1 MPWKWCTG
9 GGFTDQM
16 KEDARSVVITIRTSV
31 EKITTTAPTA
41 VQRWMVMGM
50 VDCVGKELKIGDKV
64 ICSDMN
70 YADLLL
76 GEVIGFTPK
85 KIRVKYHRSID
96 GFDFRKDQLKH
107 PYQVFKYEEV
117 VRCKDCKHYHTHN
130 RSVKWNTESMYCCKS
145 ALKKVCPNDFCSY
158 GERR

>member
-1 MPWKWCTG
+1 
-9 GGFTDQM
+9 
-16 KEDARSVVITIRTSV
+16 
-31 EKITTTAPTA
+31 
-41 VQRWMVMGM
+41 MGM

-76 GEVIGFTPK
+76 GEVIGFTQK

-117 VRCKDCKHYHTHN
+117 VRCKDCKHYHTMSPYGGVIYKFPICQEF
-130 RSVKWNTESMYCCKS
+130 RCNTKTT
-145 ALKKVCPNDFCSY
+145 DFCSY
-158 GERR
+158 GERKDNERKAD

>member
-1 MPWKWCTG
+1 
-9 GGFTDQM
+9 
-16 KEDARSVVITIRTSV
+16 
-31 EKITTTAPTA
+31 
-41 VQRWMVMGM
+41 MGM
-50 VDCVGKELKIGDKV
+50 VDCVGNELKAGDKV

-70 YADLLL
+70 YADLLI

-117 VRCKDCKHYHTHN
+117 VRCKECKYLYD
-130 RSVKWNTESMYCCKS
+130 ELDDYCCMS
-145 ALKKVCPNDFCSY
+145 HRGLARICENSFCSY
-158 GERR
+158 GERKDNG

>member
-1 MPWKWCTG
+1 
-9 GGFTDQM
+9 
-16 KEDARSVVITIRTSV
+16 
-31 EKITTTAPTA
+31 
-41 VQRWMVMGM
+41 MGM

-70 YADLLL
+70 YADLLI
-76 GEVIGFTPK
+76 GEIIGFTPK

-117 VRCKDCKHYHTHN
+117 IRCKDCKSLEITGCYGECGKLV
-130 RSVKWNTESMYCCKS
+130 RIVKPW
-145 ALKKVCPNDFCSY
+145 DFCSY
-158 GERR
+158 GERKDNERKAD

>member
-1 MPWKWCTG
+1 
-9 GGFTDQM
+9 
-16 KEDARSVVITIRTSV
+16 
-31 EKITTTAPTA
+31 
-41 VQRWMVMGM
+41 MVMGM

-85 KIRVKYHRSID
+85 KIRVKYHRSIS

-117 VRCKDCKHYHTHN
+117 VRCKDCKQ
-130 RSVKWNTESMYCCKS
+130 SEKFGGQ
-145 ALKKVCPNDFCSY
+145 LFCRRWGADWHAVSEKAFCYY
-158 GERR
+158 GEKREGENEND

>member
-1 MPWKWCTG
+1 
-9 GGFTDQM
+9 
-16 KEDARSVVITIRTSV
+16 
-31 EKITTTAPTA
+31 
-41 VQRWMVMGM
+41 MGM

-70 YADLLL
+70 YADLLI

-85 KIRVKYHRSID
+85 KIRVKYHRSIN

-117 VRCKDCKHYHTHN
+117 VRCKDCKEWGGVVYGG
-130 RSVKWNTESMYCCKS
+130 RCKRWS
-145 ALKKVCPNDFCSY
+145 APLAGMTLYTNADDFCSY
-158 GERR
+158 GERKEDV

>member
-1 MPWKWCTG
+1 
-9 GGFTDQM
+9 
-16 KEDARSVVITIRTSV
+16 
-31 EKITTTAPTA
+31 
-41 VQRWMVMGM
+41 MGM
-50 VDCVGKELKIGDKV
+50 VDCVGKELKIGDSV

-70 YADLLL
+70 YADLLI

-117 VRCKDCKHYHTHN
+117 VRCKECKHWHEETGWCDKHSHFVD
-130 RSVKWNTESMYCCKS
+130 R
-145 ALKKVCPNDFCSY
+145 LGDFCYPEESGDWKMFDADY
-158 GERR
+158 FCKDGERRDNESKL

>member
-1 MPWKWCTG
+1 
-9 GGFTDQM
+9 
-16 KEDARSVVITIRTSV
+16 
-31 EKITTTAPTA
+31 
-41 VQRWMVMGM
+41 MGM

-117 VRCKDCKHYHTHN
+117 VRCKDCKYAMDMLPIENSGGYLMGECTL
-130 RSVKWNTESMYCCKS
+130 RKEDDIVFTAWGD
-145 ALKKVCPNDFCSY
+145 DFCSY
-158 GERR
+158 GERKEA